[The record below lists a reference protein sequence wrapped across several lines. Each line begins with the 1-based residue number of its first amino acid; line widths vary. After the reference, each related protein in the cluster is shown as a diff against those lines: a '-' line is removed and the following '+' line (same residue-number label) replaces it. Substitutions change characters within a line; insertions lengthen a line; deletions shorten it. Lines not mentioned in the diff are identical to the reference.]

1 MGCTKEV
8 RELKQALEQAKIRLE
23 TARNNFHYA
32 QDAEMVDYY
41 TYLII
46 ANEKLYG
53 YLSKKYKEICE
64 VERVTLD
71 GIS

>member
-1 MGCTKEV
+1 MSSTKEMQ
-8 RELKQALEQAKIRLE
+8 ELKQALEQAKMRLE

-32 QDAEMVDYY
+32 QDAELVDYY
-41 TYLII
+41 TYLMI

-53 YLSKKYKEICE
+53 YLSKKYKQICE
-64 VERVTLD
+64 VERVELD